1 MLDLILGRQDLTAAR
16 AALLASA
23 RKGNRSVVGAVES
36 AVAANPSKAIE
47 FDAAGFATVTGA
59 GRTWAG
65 GRFEVVRLG
74 ELMRRVKTLTRSSP
88 PRRPRLSVLSGVD
101 ALTDIGA
108 LQATSDGD
116 TVFQVASQFNCLEA
130 PGPHLTDIAS
140 YFTDPT
146 QGPRAS
152 ISAFPGTMVRHYA
165 APGRN
170 GERFVQTDAAQLDLL
185 EHVCPA
191 NVAKV
196 KGGYLSSQNI
206 ANPRAFVA
214 ALEKNFEQVQVG
226 VHEGV
231 EVVFG
236 LNWDGLVTPP
246 GSRQVSQVFTS
257 TFAGGG
263 YSASGDLDGMKDVI
277 CSHLLRA
284 AYTGTLLAAAALG
297 KRRVLLTLIGGGVFS
312 NPHRLIWRAIL
323 SALTELEA
331 IAPDAMDVVV
341 NAREGIGDAHDEVL
355 ARIEASGGVFSEL
368 GKT

>member
-23 RKGNRSVVGAVES
+23 RKGDRSVVYEVEA
-36 AVAANPSKAIE
+36 AVAANPSKAIA

-59 GRTWAG
+59 GRAWAG
-65 GRFEVVRLG
+65 GRFEVVMLG
-74 ELMRRVKTLTRSSP
+74 ELRRRLETRNGP
-88 PRRPRLSVLSGVD
+88 PRVPRLSVVSGVD

-108 LQATSDGD
+108 LQATDDGD

-130 PGPHLTDIAS
+130 PGPHLTSVAS

-165 APGRN
+165 APGPD
-170 GERFVQTDAAQLDLL
+170 GARFEQTDTAQLDLL

-206 ANPRAFVA
+206 TNPRAFAA
-214 ALEKNFEQVQVG
+214 ALEANFEQVQVG

-231 EVVFG
+231 EAVLGF
-236 LNWDGLVTPP
+236 NWDGLVTPP
-246 GSRQVSQVFTS
+246 GSRRISQVFTS

-277 CSHLLRA
+277 CGHLLRA
-284 AYTGTLLAAAALG
+284 AYTGTLLAAASLG

-323 SALTELEA
+323 SALTDLEA
-331 IAPDAMDVVV
+331 VAPEAMDVVV
-341 NAREGIGDAHDEVL
+341 NAREGIGEAHDEVL
-355 ARIEASGGVFSEL
+355 ARIETSGGVFCEL
-368 GKT
+368 GKA

>member
-16 AALLASA
+16 AELLASA
-23 RKGNRSVVGAVES
+23 RKGDSSVVSAVED
-36 AVAANPSKAIE
+36 AVAANPSKAIA

-59 GRTWAG
+59 GRSWAG
-65 GRFEVVRLG
+65 GRFEVVMLG
-74 ELMRRVKTLTRSSP
+74 ELLTRVKALARNGP
-88 PRRPRLSVLSGVD
+88 PRKPRLSVLSGVD

-108 LQATSDGD
+108 LQATSDGN

-130 PGPHLTDIAS
+130 PGPYVTSVAS

-152 ISAFPGTMVRHYA
+152 ISAFPGTLVRHYA

-170 GERFVQTDAAQLDLL
+170 GARFVQTDASQLDLL
-185 EHVCPA
+185 EHVCPP

-196 KGGYLSSQNI
+196 KGGYLASQNI
-206 ANPRAFVA
+206 HDPRAFAA
-214 ALEKNFEQVQVG
+214 ALEKNFEEVQVG

-231 EVVFG
+231 EVVLG
-236 LNWDGLVTPP
+236 ANWDGLVTPP
-246 GSRQVSQVFTS
+246 GSRRVSQVFTS

-277 CSHLLRA
+277 CGHLLRA
-284 AYTGTLLAAAALG
+284 AYTGTLLAAASLG

-312 NPHRLIWRAIL
+312 NPHPLIWRAIL
-323 SALTELEA
+323 SAVTALEA
-331 IAPDAMDVVV
+331 VAPETMDVVV

-355 ARIEASGGVFSEL
+355 ARIEASGGVFCEL
-368 GKT
+368 A

>member
-23 RKGNRSVVGAVES
+23 RKGDSSVVHEVEA
-36 AVAANPSKAIE
+36 AVAANPSKAIA

-65 GRFEVVRLG
+65 GRFEVVMVGAL
-74 ELMRRVKTLTRSSP
+74 LRRVKGLARSGP
-88 PRRPRLSVLSGVD
+88 RRRPRLSVVSGVD

-108 LQATSDGD
+108 LQATDDGD

-130 PGPHLTDIAS
+130 PGPHLTSVAS

-152 ISAFPGTMVRHYA
+152 ISAFPGTLVRHYA

-170 GERFVQTDAAQLDLL
+170 GERFVQTDASQLDLL
-185 EHVCPA
+185 EHVCPPS
-191 NVAKV
+191 VAKV

-206 ANPRAFVA
+206 HDPRAFAA
-214 ALEKNFEQVQVG
+214 ALEANFEQVQVG

-231 EVVFG
+231 EAVLGFD
-236 LNWDGLVTPP
+236 WDGLVTPP
-246 GSRQVSQVFTS
+246 ASRHVAQVFTS

-277 CSHLLRA
+277 CGHLLRA
-284 AYTGTLLAAAALG
+284 AYMGTLLAAASLG

-312 NPHRLIWRAIL
+312 NPHRLIWQAIL

-331 IAPDAMDVVV
+331 VAPEAIDVVV
-341 NAREGIGDAHDEVL
+341 NAREGIGAAHDEVL
-355 ARIEASGGVFSEL
+355 ARIENSGGVFCEL
-368 GKT
+368 GKA